1 MKIVREQG
9 VGNMIGKSKPR
20 SRNLYDEVVQLRA
33 RCEEYEE
40 EIAALEDE
48 VEALKKELARYKWV
62 SVDDKLPEVDK
73 EVLCRNEY
81 GDMTLGHFDDD
92 EDMWETDVEG
102 FNVRYWMFL
111 PFEDVQEGE
120 IL

>member
-48 VEALKKELARYKWV
+48 VEELKREYNELQKDIVRV
-62 SVDDKLPEVDK
+62 QVGV
-73 EVLCRNEY
+73 
-81 GDMTLGHFDDD
+81 TL
-92 EDMWETDVEG
+92 
-102 FNVRYWMFL
+102 
-111 PFEDVQEGE
+111 
-120 IL
+120 